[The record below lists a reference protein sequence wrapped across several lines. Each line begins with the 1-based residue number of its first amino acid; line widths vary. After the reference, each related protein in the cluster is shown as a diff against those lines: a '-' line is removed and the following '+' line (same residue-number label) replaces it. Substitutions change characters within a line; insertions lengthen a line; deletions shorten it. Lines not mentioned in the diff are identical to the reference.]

1 MNDDFRSLDNVMSKF
16 NVWRRDFDEDYGNA
30 YGDLSLTGVFE
41 LYVRYELISW
51 DPFAVRILGICFTS
65 TAVL

>member
-1 MNDDFRSLDNVMSKF
+1 MSDDFRSLDNVMSKF
-16 NVWRRDFDEDYGNA
+16 DVWRREFEEDYGNA

-51 DPFAVRILGICFTS
+51 DPFDVRIRGTYFICYE
-65 TAVL
+65 